1 MTKNSTGLRPWTA
14 TEIRKL
20 RGLAKK
26 KMDIRKIARTLNR
39 SAAATAAKAQTL
51 GLEVD
56 VQDWKPALET
66 QE

>member
-20 RGLAKK
+20 RGLAQK
-26 KMDIRKIARTLNR
+26 KMEFGKIARALNR
-39 SAAATAAKAQTL
+39 SVGATVAKAQTL
-51 GLEVD
+51 GIEVD
-56 VQDWKPALET
+56 VREYKTALEV

>member
-20 RGLAKK
+20 RGLAQK
-26 KMDIRKIARTLNR
+26 KMDIGKIARALNR
-39 SAAATAAKAQTL
+39 SVGATAAKAQTL
-51 GLEVD
+51 GIDVD
-56 VQDWKPALET
+56 VRDYKTAFEI

>member
-26 KMDIRKIARTLNR
+26 KMDIRKIARVLNR

>member
-20 RGLAKK
+20 RGLAQKK
-26 KMDIRKIARTLNR
+26 LDFGKIARALNR
-39 SAAATAAKAQTL
+39 SAGATAAKAQTH
-51 GLEVD
+51 GIDVD
-56 VQDWKPALET
+56 VRDYKTAREI

>member
-26 KMDIRKIARTLNR
+26 KMDIRKIARVLNR

-56 VQDWKPALET
+56 VQDGKPALET

>member
-20 RGLAKK
+20 RGLAQK
-26 KMDIRKIARTLNR
+26 KMDIGRIARALNR
-39 SAAATAAKAQTL
+39 SVGATAAKAQIL
-51 GLEVD
+51 GIDVD
-56 VQDWKPALET
+56 VRDYKTALEL

>member
-20 RGLAKK
+20 RGLAQKT
-26 KMDIRKIARTLNR
+26 MNIGKIARALNR
-39 SAAATAAKAQTL
+39 SVGATAAKAQTL
-51 GLEVD
+51 GIDVD
-56 VQDWKPALET
+56 VREYKTALEI

>member
-26 KMDIRKIARTLNR
+26 KMDIRKIARALNR